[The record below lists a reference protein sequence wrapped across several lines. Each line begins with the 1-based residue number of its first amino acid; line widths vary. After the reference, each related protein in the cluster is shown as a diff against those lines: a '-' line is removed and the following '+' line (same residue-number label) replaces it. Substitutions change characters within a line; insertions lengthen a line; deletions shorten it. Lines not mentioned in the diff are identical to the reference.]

1 MKIINFNAIYI
12 LWLREMK
19 RTWRAKSRIIA
30 TILMPL
36 FFLAFLGFGF
46 RRASIPGLPEDVNYS
61 IFLVPGIIGMTMLF
75 TSTIAGFSFLWDKE
89 FGFLKEIMVT
99 PVSRLSIVIG
109 RIAGGATI
117 SIFQGLIILF
127 LSYIFGFRI
136 PGIFAFLLTFLLML
150 IISFTFIGMGL
161 IFASRMK
168 DIHGFSL
175 IVNFVVF
182 PIFFLSGAIYPL
194 DEMPK
199 FIRILTYI
207 DPLTYGVDGLRNIL
221 IGSSTFPF
229 LFDFAIMLLVCVIFL
244 VVGSYLFEKSEV
256 N

>member
-1 MKIINFNAIYI
+1 
-12 LWLREMK
+12 
-19 RTWRAKSRIIA
+19 
-30 TILMPL
+30 MPL
-36 FFLAFLGFGF
+36 FFLAFLGFGL
-46 RRASIPGLPEDVNYS
+46 RRASIPGIPEDINYS
-61 IFLVPGIIGMTMLF
+61 IFLIPGIIGMTMLF

-109 RIAGGATI
+109 RVVGGATI
-117 SIFQGLIILF
+117 SMFQGLVILG
-127 LSYIFGFRI
+127 LSYFFGFRI
-136 PGIFAFLLTFLLML
+136 PSINAFIITILLML
-150 IISFTFIGMGL
+150 IISFTFIGLGL

-194 DEMPK
+194 DEMPSFIK
-199 FIRILTYI
+199 FLTYL
-207 DPLTYGVDGLRNIL
+207 DPLTYGVDGLRNVL
-221 IGSSTFPF
+221 LGTSQFP
-229 LFDFAIMLLVCVIFL
+229 LLLDVAVMLGVCVLFL
-244 VVGSYLFEKSEV
+244 GIGSYLFEKSEV